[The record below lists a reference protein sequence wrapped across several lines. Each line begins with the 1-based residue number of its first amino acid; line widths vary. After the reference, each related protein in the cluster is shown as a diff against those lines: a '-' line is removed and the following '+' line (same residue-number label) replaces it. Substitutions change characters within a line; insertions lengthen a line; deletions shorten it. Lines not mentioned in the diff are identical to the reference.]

1 MLVPCRP
8 GVRALCFGA
17 HGEMSDDVHA
27 LLEAAARALARKRW
41 RSFGARTEDEC
52 RSYFMARLRQRM
64 CLVATRAFARF
75 RVRRSY
81 YVGLP
86 REALRMLVGRDGG
99 AGVGVQ
105 RDDMARWRLED
116 FYGYQVYHGRGGG
129 AAAPP

>member
-1 MLVPCRP
+1 M
-8 GVRALCFGA
+8 
-17 HGEMSDDVHA
+17 
-27 LLEAAARALARKRW
+27 
-41 RSFGARTEDEC
+41 RTADEC
-52 RSYFMARLRQRM
+52 RSYFTTRLRQRM

-116 FYGYQVYHGRGGG
+116 FYGYRSRAPQRGVPSLG
-129 AAAPP
+129 AGDSKHLEPPPFQGTRTAQSSGPSVGLSAIRLSVRAPT